1 MNKFEHN
8 FTKDQVIQVT
18 LIHFISLVPH
28 PQTKNNNSNNPK
40 FKFRKL
46 VHQKLTKPQHIWLSI
61 YHYSNFYILLQYHLF
76 LHMLHNFCISVFS
89 ILYSSPSHMHTTLV
103 TWTDLPCPKLW
114 HKRGLSGS
122 VDLNVCGLRHGG
134 WEDCCVD
141 YDMVVGWCRCHGGDF
156 SLWVIS
162 VTWVL

>member
-8 FTKDQVIQVT
+8 FTKDLVIQVT

-89 ILYSSPSHMHTTLV
+89 ILYSSLLHMHTTLV
-103 TWTDLPCPKLW
+103 TWTNLPCPKLW

-122 VDLNVCGLRHGG
+122 MDLNVCGLWHGG
-134 WEDCCVD
+134 WEDC
-141 YDMVVGWCRCHGGDF
+141 R
-156 SLWVIS
+156 
-162 VTWVL
+162 